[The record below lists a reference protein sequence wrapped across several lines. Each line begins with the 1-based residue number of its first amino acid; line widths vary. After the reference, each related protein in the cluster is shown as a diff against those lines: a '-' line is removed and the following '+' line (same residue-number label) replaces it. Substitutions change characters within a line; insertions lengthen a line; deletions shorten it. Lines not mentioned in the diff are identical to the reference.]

1 VKDSTGYVTVSIV
14 AKGPRTVDLAP
25 DGIRIGRIRI
35 GTSGW
40 SYPSWRPGFYPAG
53 TDPADFLAFYASR
66 FPTVELNTT
75 GYRLPAEDQFA
86 RWAEQVPDGFE
97 FAPKLP
103 GGRLRGLDVFGE
115 RMRMLGDRLGPVR
128 ISLKS
133 ARDDGAIELLLGSLD
148 PSLRLA
154 FDLEHPSW
162 DGIEERLAADGAVR
176 VGDLRTPAPFRYLR
190 RRAAPD
196 DAFAE
201 AVAAVREPVYVYF
214 RHDDEPTAPAHAAQ
228 LAELVSAR

>member
-1 VKDSTGYVTVSIV
+1 M
-14 AKGPRTVDLAP
+14 AKGTRTLA
-25 DGIRIGRIRI
+25 RLSV

-53 TDPADFLAFYASR
+53 MDPSEFLAFYATR
-66 FPTVELNTT
+66 FTTVELNTT
-75 GYRLPAEDQFA
+75 GYRLPSEEQFE

-103 GGRLRGLDVFGE
+103 GGRLRSLDVFE
-115 RMRMLGDRLGPVR
+115 QRVRALGDRLGPVR

-133 ARDDGAIELLLGSLD
+133 PRDDGAIELLLGSLD

-154 FDLEHPSW
+154 FDLEHATW
-162 DGIEERLAADGAVR
+162 DGIEPRLAEAGAVR
-176 VGDLRTPAPFRYLR
+176 VGDLDHPAPFRYLR
-190 RRAAPD
+190 RREAPD
-196 DAFAE
+196 AAFAA

-214 RHDDEPTAPAHAAQ
+214 RHDDEPAAPAHAAR
-228 LAELVSAR
+228 LRELLDAI